1 MSNISDNS
9 LMDRMILTGFFPLI
23 LSCFR
28 SELPEYLD
36 ASYTGTSSQT
46 KEREA
51 LAPVEK
57 KQGERLCPCSLL
69 PDAPQRASTV
79 CLSQDDSTSSLTSL
93 SSLLTFPPVRDKPPS
108 QRVSCKGFLGRD
120 FPHVLPFSESY
131 STYKLI

>member
-1 MSNISDNS
+1 
-9 LMDRMILTGFFPLI
+9 MILTGFFPLI

-69 PDAPQRASTV
+69 PDTPQRASTV
-79 CLSQDDSTSSLTSL
+79 CLSQDDSTSSALTGP
-93 SSLLTFPPVRDKPPS
+93 SSLLTFPPVRDKLPS
-108 QRVSCKGFLGRD
+108 QRVLAAKAF
-120 FPHVLPFSESY
+120 
-131 STYKLI
+131 